1 MRQEGILQ
9 EGDKQGKGQSRVTGG
24 AGGRRRR
31 LTARVLAAVLSL
43 LLLVNGL
50 AAANRLLC
58 VKSQDGIDQARAFY
72 HQPEN
77 SIDVVFLGSS
87 HIHCNINTAY
97 LWTEYGIAAYD
108 YSAAEQPLWMT
119 YYWLREFC
127 KTQKPKLV
135 VLDVYSPA
143 AYEADYQYRWME
155 ENLFGMR
162 FSANKLEMMQASV
175 EKKRLSDYFPAFTVY
190 HQRYTELNGEDWDY
204 LTGRME
210 LQNFKGFH
218 PLFGTEHVDLDSLM
232 AASDTAELGAG
243 RTLSAK
249 SEKYLRNIIS
259 YTLKRNIPLVLI
271 SAPYQKHPD
280 EDVVLRQIEQIAAE
294 EKIPFAD
301 FYRELSRIG
310 IDEDRD
316 MNDVSHLNYRGSRK
330 YTAYLAA
337 YLSGYAELPDH
348 RGESRYRSWD
358 ISAEKVGDEAA
369 NADMGQEAAAGM
381 EQTTAVGMEQAGSA
395 GRG

>member
-1 MRQEGILQ
+1 MQ

-135 VLDVYSPA
+135 VVDV
-143 AYEADYQYRWME
+143 
-155 ENLFGMR
+155 FGGG
-162 FSANKLEMMQASV
+162 
-175 EKKRLSDYFPAFTVY
+175 Y
-190 HQRYTELNGEDWDY
+190 
-204 LTGRME
+204 
-210 LQNFKGFH
+210 
-218 PLFGTEHVDLDSLM
+218 
-232 AASDTAELGAG
+232 GA
-243 RTLSAK
+243 
-249 SEKYLRNIIS
+249 
-259 YTLKRNIPLVLI
+259 
-271 SAPYQKHPD
+271 
-280 EDVVLRQIEQIAAE
+280 AAE
-294 EKIPFAD
+294 ITGNPEVNINVVTGKYKETVVGEGARVVGSSVKNPGDEGYDAPDGFSIPAHAAG
-301 FYRELSRIG
+301 SIG
-310 IDEDRD
+310 NI
-316 MNDVSHLNYRGSRK
+316 NTVFGGGN
-330 YTAYLAA
+330 AA
-337 YLSGYAELPDH
+337 KVIGNTNVNIGT
-348 RGESRYRSWD
+348 R
-358 ISAEKVGDEAA
+358 VGDEVYGVVAVATGADVTAYYTRSGDTYTAA
-369 NADMGQEAAAGM
+369 TG
-381 EQTTAVGMEQAGSA
+381 TAVAGTTYYEKKKVA
-395 GRG
+395 VRIVGNVFGGGNKAEVTGDTNVIIGKE

>member
-1 MRQEGILQ
+1 
-9 EGDKQGKGQSRVTGG
+9 
-24 AGGRRRR
+24 
-31 LTARVLAAVLSL
+31 
-43 LLLVNGL
+43 
-50 AAANRLLC
+50 
-58 VKSQDGIDQARAFY
+58 
-72 HQPEN
+72 
-77 SIDVVFLGSS
+77 
-87 HIHCNINTAY
+87 
-97 LWTEYGIAAYD
+97 
-108 YSAAEQPLWMT
+108 MT

-249 SEKYLRNIIS
+249 SEKYLRKIIS
-259 YTLKRNIPLVLI
+259 YTRKRNIPLVLI

>member
-1 MRQEGILQ
+1 MQ

-175 EKKRLSDYFPAFTVY
+175 EKKRLSDYFGQPHGSV
-190 HQRYTELNGEDWDY
+190 RYRGTWGGTNALRKIREVSSQDHLIHAETEY
-204 LTGRME
+204 
-210 LQNFKGFH
+210 
-218 PLFGTEHVDLDSLM
+218 S
-232 AASDTAELGAG
+232 AG
-243 RTLSAK
+243 
-249 SEKYLRNIIS
+249 
-259 YTLKRNIPLVLI
+259 
-271 SAPYQKHPD
+271 
-280 EDVVLRQIEQIAAE
+280 
-294 EKIPFAD
+294 AD
-301 FYRELSRIG
+301 FG
-310 IDEDRD
+310 A
-316 MNDVSHLNYRGSRK
+316 V
-330 YTAYLAA
+330 
-337 YLSGYAELPDH
+337 P
-348 RGESRYRSWD
+348 
-358 ISAEKVGDEAA
+358 EA
-369 NADMGQEAAAGM
+369 
-381 EQTTAVGMEQAGSA
+381 S
-395 GRG
+395 GRGCCPAAD

>member
-162 FSANKLEMMQASV
+162 FSAK
-175 EKKRLSDYFPAFTVY
+175 
-190 HQRYTELNGEDWDY
+190 
-204 LTGRME
+204 
-210 LQNFKGFH
+210 
-218 PLFGTEHVDLDSLM
+218 
-232 AASDTAELGAG
+232 
-243 RTLSAK
+243 
-249 SEKYLRNIIS
+249 
-259 YTLKRNIPLVLI
+259 
-271 SAPYQKHPD
+271 
-280 EDVVLRQIEQIAAE
+280 
-294 EKIPFAD
+294 
-301 FYRELSRIG
+301 
-310 IDEDRD
+310 
-316 MNDVSHLNYRGSRK
+316 
-330 YTAYLAA
+330 
-337 YLSGYAELPDH
+337 
-348 RGESRYRSWD
+348 
-358 ISAEKVGDEAA
+358 
-369 NADMGQEAAAGM
+369 
-381 EQTTAVGMEQAGSA
+381 
-395 GRG
+395 